1 MKTLICISP
10 GKLEYRDI
18 KGPDMKKGHAIIRIL
33 RTGICGTDF
42 HAYQGTQPYFNYPRI
57 LGHELSGEL
66 IDADGAEGFTPGETV
81 TFIPY
86 YHCGHCNACLQGKT
100 NCCVKMQVCGVHVD
114 GGMVEYLSV
123 PSTALVKNNGLN
135 LDELALAE
143 PLAIGAHGIRRAG
156 ILPGESVLI
165 VGAGPIGLGLMAF
178 AKIAGASVTATDL
191 HAERLAFCGAQ
202 TGVETTTDPAGMVAD
217 VVIDATGN
225 LTALNNSLQ
234 YLAHGGR
241 YVLVG
246 LQKEPLTISH
256 PELHKREGAIMSSR
270 NATRQDFEQV
280 TQSIAGKKLNPVN
293 YITHRVQFEDLKNL
307 LEDFPRNSMKVMVHY
322 DAL

>member
-1 MKTLICISP
+1 MKALICTTP
-10 GKLEYRDI
+10 GHMEYIDI
-18 KGPDMKKGHAIIRIL
+18 PAPEMKKGQTIIRIL

-57 LGHELSGEL
+57 LGHELAGE
-66 IDADGAEGFTPGETV
+66 IVDSDGGEGFAPGDQV

-86 YHCGHCNACLQGKT
+86 YHCGECNACLRGKT

-114 GGMVEYLSV
+114 GGMREYLSV
-123 PSTALVKNNGLN
+123 PTAALIKHDGLS
-135 LDELALAE
+135 LDELALTE

-156 ILPGESVLI
+156 VEPGESVLI
-165 VGAGPIGLGLMAF
+165 VGAGPIGLGLMEF
-178 AKIAGASVTATDL
+178 AKIAGAEVTVTDRNP
-191 HAERLAFCGAQ
+191 ERLEFGRKA
-202 TGVETTTDPAGMVAD
+202 GVQVTDKPGDITAD

-225 LTALNNSLQ
+225 LAALNGSLQ

-246 LQKEPLTISH
+246 LQKEALTIAH

-270 NATRQDFEQV
+270 NATRQDFELV
-280 TQSIAGKKLNPVN
+280 TQSISSKRVTPAD
-293 YITHRVQFEDLKNL
+293 YITHRVQFGDLKALMENY
-307 LEDFPRNSMKVMVHY
+307 PKKSIKVMVEY
-322 DAL
+322 